1 MKSRRTWDTDMGMFK
16 SPEKPAPL
24 DVAATTAAA
33 NAQNL
38 KTAQTTANFNR
49 PDQTDAAGN
58 TIKYSQTGVDANGNP
73 TYGVTSSLGALGQ
86 TFQSGLAN
94 LGQRYMATAGSGVPD
109 SSAAFD
115 KAYGLATA
123 NLEPRFQR
131 ATDAKYTQLRNQ
143 GLDPTSEAFKS
154 ASNDLALQQNEAR
167 NQLVSSLQGQM
178 FNQGLQ
184 SRQQELSELSP
195 GLSYGASTTAP
206 SPISVPGVSVAPVDV
221 AGLTQSAKGD
231 EWKGYQADVQRQ
243 GAMLGGLAS
252 LAGSVLAAP
261 MTGGTSL
268 FGTALGGLG
277 SLGKSMFAQPQ
288 PISAMGYAPSIYSSG
303 SAAP

>member
-1 MKSRRTWDTDMGMFK
+1 MGSMFS
-16 SPEKPAPL
+16 SPKKPEPL
-24 DVAATTAAA
+24 NVTATADAAA
-33 NAQNL
+33 AQNL
-38 KTAQTTANFNR
+38 KTAQTTANLSR

-58 TIKYSQTGVDANGNP
+58 TIKYSQTGVDANGLP
-73 TYGVTSSLGALGQ
+73 TYGVTSSLGDIG
-86 TFQSGLAN
+86 TRFQSGLAD
-94 LGQRYMATAGSGVPD
+94 LGSRYMSTAGAGVPD

-131 ATDAKYTQLRNQ
+131 AQDAKFTQLRNQ

-154 ASNDLALQQNEAR
+154 ATNDLALQQNEAR
-167 NQLVSSLQGQM
+167 NSLVSSLQGQM

-184 SRQQELSELSP
+184 SRQQEISELKP
-195 GLSYGASTTAP
+195 GLDYGVGTTTP

-252 LAGSVLAAP
+252 IAGSVLAAP

-277 SLGKSMFAQPQ
+277 KLGSSMTTPAANPW
-288 PISAMGYAPSIYSSG
+288 YATAYP
-303 SAAP
+303 A

>member
-1 MKSRRTWDTDMGMFK
+1 MGMFK

-24 DVAATTAAA
+24 DVAATADAAA
-33 NAQNL
+33 AQNL
-38 KTAQTTANFNR
+38 KTAQTTANLSR

-58 TIKYSQTGVDANGNP
+58 TIKYSQTGVDANGIP

-115 KAYGLATA
+115 KAYDLATA

-131 ATDAKYTQLRNQ
+131 ASDAKYTQLRNQ

-167 NQLVSSLQGQM
+167 NSLVSSLQGQM

-195 GLSYGASTTAP
+195 GLTYGASTTSP
-206 SPISVPGVSVAPVDV
+206 SAVSVPGVSVSTVDV
-221 AGLTQSAKGD
+221 AGLTAQSNAD
-231 EWKGYQADVQRQ
+231 QWKGYQADVQRQ

-252 LAGSVLAAP
+252 IAGSVLAAP

-277 SLGKSMFAQPQ
+277 ALGRTAEKPSYWNQAQ
-288 PISAMGYAPSIYSSG
+288 
-303 SAAP
+303 